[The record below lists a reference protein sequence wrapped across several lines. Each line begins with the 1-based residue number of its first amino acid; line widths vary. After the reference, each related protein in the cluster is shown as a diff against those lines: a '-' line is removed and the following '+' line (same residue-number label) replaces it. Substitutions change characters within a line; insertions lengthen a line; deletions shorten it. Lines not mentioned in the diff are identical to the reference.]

1 MKTHVVALLLACLAT
16 AASAQ
21 TFYIDWNQPNPI
33 TGPPTKTTMKRD
45 GYVRNSTVST
55 KELYFRFNLDEV
67 NTYHT
72 AQLCMSLCWLLYR
85 GEDYPFEREG
95 QILTAGASL
104 PIYVD
109 LTPNGTEATSTIRV
123 TLFDKT
129 DTTDKLDFEVKFVVD
144 KNTSVSRI
152 EDVGVTIGPN
162 PTAEVLSLTGE
173 ALSSV
178 TSVSLYDMQGNIIR
192 SYGVP
197 MGSNVRYTLDGLASG
212 TYRLV
217 LAMRDGSLRGSAV
230 TVAR

>member
-16 AASAQ
+16 AASGQ
-21 TFYIDWNQPNPI
+21 SFYIDWTKPNPV
-33 TGPPTKTTMKRD
+33 TGPPTIASLKRE
-45 GYVRNSTVST
+45 GLVKNSNTVT
-55 KELYFRFNLDEV
+55 KELYFRYNLDEV
-67 NTYHT
+67 NSYHR
-72 AQLCMSLCWLLYR
+72 AQLCMSLCWLLFP
-85 GEDYPFEREG
+85 GEDNPFDREG
-95 QILTAGASL
+95 QILYGGAAL

-109 LTPNGTEATSTIRV
+109 LTTNSYAGKSTVKV

-129 DTTDKLDFEVKFVVD
+129 DTTDKLDFDVQFVVD
-144 KNTSVSRI
+144 KNTSVGRI

-178 TSVSLYDMQGNIIR
+178 TSVSLYDMLGNIIR

-217 LAMRDGSLRGSAV
+217 LTMHDGSLRGSAV